1 MLYGLI
7 GDVHAN
13 AQAFEVALQHLKA
26 AGVDKILNGG
36 DLVGYG
42 AEPAS
47 TITMAQEQVH
57 MVSIA
62 GNHDRQVAG
71 SIDPRM
77 RLTATKALEW
87 TRDNIAPASL
97 RFLAG
102 LPEGQIVDDKFIMVH
117 GSLVERDAYILTAGE
132 VKRNLECMLR
142 EFAHLKICI
151 FAHTHVPM
159 LISTRGVVA
168 DMRETK
174 SFQLEPG
181 EIYMI
186 NPGSVGQPR
195 DRCPLASFAVFDDEK
210 YTVTFTRKPYD
221 VAAAQRSI
229 VQAGLPEKFARRLSA
244 GV

>member
-13 AQAFEVALQHLKA
+13 LQAFEEALKHLRA
-26 AGVDKILNGG
+26 AGVDKILNVG

-42 AEPAS
+42 GSPAEVLAL
-47 TITMAQEQVH
+47 AREQVH

-62 GNHDRQVAG
+62 GNHDRQAAG
-71 SIDPRM
+71 SCDPRM

-87 TRDNIAPASL
+87 TRDNLSPAGL
-97 RFLAG
+97 RYLSG
-102 LPEGQIVDDKFIMVH
+102 LPEGQVVDGRLIMVH

-142 EFAHLKICI
+142 EFRQHRICI
-151 FAHTHVPM
+151 FGHTHVPM
-159 LISTRGVVA
+159 LISTRGVLA
-168 DMRETK
+168 DLRETR
-174 SFQLEPG
+174 SYQLERDG
-181 EIYMI
+181 IYMI

-195 DRCPLASFAVFDDEK
+195 DRCPLCAFALLNDADF
-210 YTVTFTRKPYD
+210 TVTFVRKPYD
-221 VAAAQRSI
+221 VVAAQRVI

>member
-13 AQAFEVALQHLKA
+13 AQAFEVALKHLKA
-26 AGVDKILNGG
+26 AGVDKILNAG

-42 AEPAS
+42 ASPSECIS
-47 TITMAQEQVH
+47 MARDQLH

-62 GNHDRQVAG
+62 GNHDRQAAG
-71 SIDPRM
+71 NIDPRM

-87 TRDNIAPASL
+87 TRDNISPANL
-97 RFLAG
+97 RMLSS
-102 LPEGQIVDDKFIMVH
+102 LPEGQVVDEKFIMVH

-142 EFAHLKICI
+142 EFSHLKICL
-151 FAHTHVPM
+151 FGHTHVPM

-168 DMRETK
+168 DLRRTK
-174 SFQLEPG
+174 SFQLEKG
-181 EIYMI
+181 ETYMI

-195 DRCPLASFAVFDDEK
+195 DRCPLASFAIFDEEA
-210 YTVTFTRKPYD
+210 YTLTFIRKSYD
-221 VAAAQRSI
+221 VASAQRVI

>member
-13 AQAFEVALQHLKA
+13 TQAFEVALKHLKA
-26 AGVDKILNGG
+26 AGVDKILNAG

-42 AEPAS
+42 AEPAKA
-47 TITMAQEQVH
+47 ITMAREQVH
-57 MVSIA
+57 MVTIA

-87 TRDNIAPASL
+87 TRDNISPANL
-97 RFLAG
+97 RFLAA
-102 LPEGQIVDDKFIMVH
+102 LPEGQIVDDRFIMVH

-142 EFAHLKICI
+142 EFSQLKVCI
-151 FAHTHVPM
+151 FGHTHVPM

-168 DMRETK
+168 DLRETK

-181 EIYMI
+181 QVYMI

-210 YTVTFTRKPYD
+210 HTVTFTRKPYD

>member
-13 AQAFEVALQHLKA
+13 AHAFEVALKHLQS
-26 AGVDKILNGG
+26 AGADKILNVG

-42 AEPAS
+42 ASPAECIS
-47 TITMAQEQVH
+47 MAREQVH
-57 MVSIA
+57 MVTIA

-71 SIDPRM
+71 NIDPRM

-87 TRDNIAPASL
+87 TRDNISPASL

-102 LPEGQIVDDKFIMVH
+102 LPEGQVVDDRIIMVH

-132 VKRNLECMLR
+132 LKRNLECMLK
-142 EFAHLKICI
+142 EFTQFKICV
-151 FAHTHVPM
+151 FGHTHVPM
-159 LISTRGVVA
+159 LISTRGVVV
-168 DMRETK
+168 DLRQTK
-174 SFQLEPG
+174 SFQLEKN
-181 EIYMI
+181 EVYMI

-195 DRCPLASFAVFDDEK
+195 DRCPLASFALFDDEN
-210 YTVTFTRKPYD
+210 YTVTFVRAPYD
-221 VAAAQRSI
+221 VAAAQRQI

>member
-13 AQAFEVALQHLKA
+13 AQAFDEVLKHLKG
-26 AGVDKILNGG
+26 AGVDKILNVG

-42 AEPAS
+42 ASPADCL
-47 TITMAQEQVH
+47 AQAREQVH
-57 MVSIA
+57 MTTIA

-71 SIDPRM
+71 NIDPRM

-87 TRDNIAPASL
+87 TRDNISPASL
-97 RFLAG
+97 RFLSN
-102 LPEGQIVDDKFIMVH
+102 LPEGQIVDEKYIMVH

-132 VKRNLECMLR
+132 VKRNLECMLK
-142 EFAHLKICI
+142 EFKQLKIC
-151 FAHTHVPM
+151 FFGHTHVPM

-168 DMRETK
+168 DLRQTK
-174 SFQLEPG
+174 SFQLERG
-181 EIYMI
+181 EIYMV

-195 DRCPLASFAVFDDEK
+195 DRCPLASFALFDDEN
-210 YTVTFTRKPYD
+210 YTVTYVRKPYD
-221 VAAAQRSI
+221 VASSQRAI

>member
-13 AQAFEVALQHLKA
+13 LQAFEVALKHLKA
-26 AGVDKILNGG
+26 AGADKILNVG

-42 AEPAS
+42 ASPAECVN
-47 TITMAQEQVH
+47 AAREQVH
-57 MVSIA
+57 MTTIA

-87 TRDNIAPASL
+87 TRDNISPASL
-97 RFLAG
+97 RFLST
-102 LPEGQIVDDKFIMVH
+102 LPEGQVVDEKLIMVH

-142 EFAHLKICI
+142 DFKQFRICI
-151 FAHTHVPM
+151 FGHTHVPM

-168 DMRETK
+168 DLRQTK
-174 SFQLEPG
+174 SFQLEKS

-195 DRCPLASFAVFDDEK
+195 DRCPLASFALFDDES
-210 YTVTFTRKPYD
+210 YTVTYVRKPYD
-221 VAAAQRSI
+221 VASAQRVI

>member
-7 GDVHAN
+7 ADVHAN
-13 AQAFEVALQHLKA
+13 LQAFREALAALKE
-26 AGVDKILNGG
+26 AGAESVINAG

-42 AEPAS
+42 ANPSECVAL
-47 TITMAQEQVH
+47 AREQVH
-57 MVSIA
+57 MFSIA

-71 SIDPRM
+71 EIDPRM

-87 TRDNIAPASL
+87 TRDNLSPAHCRYLASL
-97 RFLAG
+97 TDGQIADGRFL
-102 LPEGQIVDDKFIMVH
+102 MVH

-132 VKRNLECMLR
+132 VKRNLECMMR
-142 EFAHLKICI
+142 DFAQVKICV
-151 FAHTHVPM
+151 FGHTHVPM
-159 LISTRGVVA
+159 LISTRGVFA
-168 DMRETK
+168 DLRQSR

-181 EIYMI
+181 ETYMI

-195 DRCPLASFAVFDDEK
+195 DRCPQIALAIFDTEK
-210 YTVTFTRKPYD
+210 LTVTFVRRPYD
-221 VAAAQRSI
+221 VAGAQRAI

>member
-7 GDVHAN
+7 GDIHAN
-13 AQAFEVALQHLKA
+13 AQAFEVALKHLEA
-26 AGVDKILNGG
+26 SGVDKILNVG

-42 AEPAS
+42 ASPSEVIS
-47 TITMAQEQVH
+47 MARAEMH
-57 MVSIA
+57 MVTIA
-62 GNHDRQVAG
+62 GNHDRQVTG
-71 SIDPRM
+71 QVDPRM

-87 TRDNIAPASL
+87 TRDNLSPANV
-97 RFLAG
+97 RFLAA
-102 LPEGQIVDDKFIMVH
+102 LPEGQVIDNKFIMVH

-142 EFAHLKICI
+142 EFGHLKVCV
-151 FAHTHVPM
+151 FGHTHVPM

-168 DMRETK
+168 DLHKTK
-174 SFQLEPG
+174 SFKLEPG
-181 EIYMI
+181 EAYMI

-195 DRCPLASFAVFDDEK
+195 DRCPLAAFAIFDDESLS
-210 YTVTFTRKPYD
+210 VTFIRKPYEIAD
-221 VAAAQRSI
+221 AQRTI

>member
-13 AQAFEVALQHLKA
+13 AQAFEEVLKHLKA
-26 AGVDKILNGG
+26 AGVDKILNVG
-36 DLVGYG
+36 DVVGYG
-42 AEPAS
+42 ASPADCLNS
-47 TITMAQEQVH
+47 AREQVH
-57 MVSIA
+57 MTTIA

-71 SIDPRM
+71 NIDPRM

-87 TRDNIAPASL
+87 TRDNISPASL

-102 LPEGQIVDDKFIMVH
+102 LPEGQVVDDKYIMVH

-132 VKRNLECMLR
+132 VKRNLECMLK
-142 EFAHLKICI
+142 EFAKLKIC
-151 FAHTHVPM
+151 FFGHTHVPM

-168 DMRETK
+168 NLRQTK
-174 SFQLEPG
+174 SFKLERD

-195 DRCPLASFAVFDDEK
+195 DRCPLAAFALFDDEA
-210 YTVTFTRKPYD
+210 YTVTYVRKPYD
-221 VAAAQRSI
+221 VASAQRAI
-229 VQAGLPEKFARRLSA
+229 IQAGLPEKFARRLSA

>member
-13 AQAFEVALQHLKA
+13 TQAFEVALKHLKA
-26 AGVDKILNGG
+26 AGADKILNVG

-42 AEPAS
+42 AGPGECVA
-47 TITMAQEQVH
+47 MAREQVH
-57 MVSIA
+57 MVTIA

-87 TRDNIAPASL
+87 TRDNVSPASL
-97 RFLAG
+97 RYLAA
-102 LPEGQIVDDKFIMVH
+102 LPEGQVIDDLFIMVH

-132 VKRNLECMLR
+132 VKRNLECMLK
-142 EFAHLKICI
+142 EFRSYKICA
-151 FAHTHVPM
+151 FGHTHVPM

-168 DMRETK
+168 ELRQTK
-174 SFQLEPG
+174 SFQLERN

-195 DRCPLASFAVFDDEK
+195 DRCPLSSFALFNDQD
-210 YTVTFTRKPYD
+210 YTVTFVRKPYD
-221 VAAAQRSI
+221 VVAAQRLI

>member
-7 GDVHAN
+7 GDIHAN
-13 AQAFEVALQHLKA
+13 AQAFEEALKHLKA
-26 AGVDKILNGG
+26 AGVDKILNVG

-42 AEPAS
+42 ADPSEVIA
-47 TITMAQEQVH
+47 MAREQVH
-57 MVSIA
+57 MVTIA

-87 TRDNIAPASL
+87 TRDNISPANL
-97 RFLAG
+97 RYLSS
-102 LPEGQIVDDKFIMVH
+102 LPEGQVVDDEFVMVH

-142 EFAHLKICI
+142 EFAHLKVCV
-151 FAHTHVPM
+151 FGHTHVPM

-168 DMRETK
+168 DLRQTK

-181 EIYMI
+181 EVYMV
-186 NPGSVGQPR
+186 NTGSVGQPR
-195 DRCPLASFAVFDDEK
+195 DRCPLASFAVFDGEK
-210 YTVTFTRKPYD
+210 RTLTFVRKSYD